1 MKYLKSYEKS
11 TENRQ
16 VGDIVKCISSKNSS
30 LIFHNCYTISK
41 ISDDKDWYR
50 VAEDIPK
57 QINWWWSKNRFI
69 TPKKDEIIEHQ
80 MKNTKDKYNL

>member
-1 MKYLKSYEKS
+1 MKHIKTYEN

-16 VGDIVKCISSKNSS
+16 VGDIVKCISSRDSS

-41 ISDDKDWYR
+41 ISNDKEYYN

-57 QINWWWSKNRFI
+57 QTNWWHKNRFI
-69 TPKKDEIIEHQ
+69 TPKKDEIIEYQ